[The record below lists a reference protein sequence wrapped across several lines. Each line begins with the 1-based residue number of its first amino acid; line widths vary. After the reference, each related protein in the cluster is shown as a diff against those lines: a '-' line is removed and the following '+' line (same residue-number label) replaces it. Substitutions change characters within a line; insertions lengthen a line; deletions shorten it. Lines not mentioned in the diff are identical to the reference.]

1 MTRSRRHRDRA
12 ANEPRSH
19 QAGVVTV
26 SQPDRDLALL
36 PADGADAARR
46 AEFAACVGLLVEGV
60 YATCFG
66 PALPVLA
73 GDFAVSLDTVGLLL
87 TMFFAGSIATSALV
101 AARLHRRDPHQVAV
115 AGLCAAALGVAGLA
129 VAGEF
134 RVALAATLLM
144 GAGDGLLVAGAHLLV
159 ARASADIP
167 RGMNRL
173 NLYFAFGAMLGPLWA
188 GSVLQ
193 FAAPGRAIAFGGVAL
208 AVAFAAVAMARA
220 PSPSPSSSRNRDSGR
235 GSEITP
241 AAGGVGVL
249 AALMGAV
256 LFLYVGAEFGLGS
269 WVATYAA
276 REFGT
281 GLFTGGV
288 VTSCYWGALLL
299 GRFASGQL
307 FARGWQPPRVLLLS
321 IGGSLIA
328 SAAIAAAHGV
338 FAIVVLAAL
347 ATGLFLGPVWPAV
360 MSIVAARSTGG
371 APASIVTVGN
381 AGGVFFPW
389 LQGRLI
395 VQAGATTGIALT
407 ALLCGAMLLL
417 AGIARVL
424 PDGAREGRRR

>member
-1 MTRSRRHRDRA
+1 M
-12 ANEPRSH
+12 
-19 QAGVVTV
+19 
-26 SQPDRDLALL
+26 SQPGKDLALL

-173 NLYFAFGAMLGPLWA
+173 NFYFAFGAMLGPLWA

-220 PSPSPSSSRNRDSGR
+220 PSPSPSPSPSPGNRDSGR
-235 GSEITP
+235 GSEVAP

-424 PDGAREGRRR
+424 PDGTREGRRR